1 MILLVPEKE
10 VCRGIINTN
19 FVFVSNVL
27 IIPIFKMNTQL
38 IFQVANDSIKYK
50 FTFIKLISDIGTFPG
65 GPGSPGS
72 PLSPFR
78 PSIPGSPLSP

>member
-1 MILLVPEKE
+1 MILLVPVKKGF
-10 VCRGIINTN
+10 RGIVITN
-19 FVFVSNVL
+19 FVFVSNAL
-27 IIPIFKMNTQL
+27 IIPILKMNKKL
-38 IFQVANDSIKYK
+38 IFHVANDSIKYK

-72 PLSPFR
+72 PLCPFR